1 MITPLILPKAAGL
14 DYGNGDVR
22 HLTSTDANSASTI
35 SYATRNLAE
44 RDNILAQ
51 VINSIISEVNNKEQI
66 IDLQVPRI
74 SLAASQSIVVLNY
87 RIPSGFEA
95 RVLNAVVSSTPS
107 NLVRLEVLWSSV
119 YGATTG
125 TSITSTLSE
134 VSGQTV
140 FYGEGEFIVKLT
152 NIGSATAAVC
162 GDVQITMRPVAEVQG
177 SLLVPTLVT
186 PISGGSGAGE
196 SGYSGFSGVSGFSGT
211 RGASGFSGF
220 SGETG
225 TDAFTTTSALFIM
238 PSPSSNVTVS
248 VADTSWIVAG
258 QVVYVQTAGYFVVAS
273 ITNSTTVVLTN
284 TGYAGNAAAATN
296 ITSGKKVGPAGISGA
311 SGASASSNTITT
323 GTTTISTNYTGTT
336 TAGSGSYL
344 AVTNGA
350 NSYVVATTT
359 LTIGANTFTIVQGQ
373 LLVMLQSGDLTLT
386 LSSPFTTSNTFTT
399 VTVDDAFQASGQ
411 TFKTIVSSSQLK
423 ITLPAGYTA
432 DTRVSISFIGVIV
445 T

>member
-140 FYGEGEFIVKLT
+140 FYGEGEFIVKVT
-152 NIGSATAAVC
+152 NIGSSTAAVC

-186 PISGGSGAGE
+186 PISGGSGGT

-211 RGASGFSGF
+211 RGASGFSGY
-220 SGETG
+220 SGDAG
-225 TDAFTTTSALFIM
+225 TDAFTSTTALFIM

-248 VADTSWIVAG
+248 VADTSWMVAG

-296 ITSGKKVGPAGISGA
+296 ITSAKKVGPAGISGA

-323 GTTTISTNYTGTT
+323 STTPIGTNYTGTT
-336 TAGSGSYL
+336 TSGSGSYVG
-344 AVTNGA
+344 VTNGS
-350 NSYVVATTT
+350 NSYTVATTT
-359 LTIGANTFTIVQGQ
+359 ITIGASTFTIVQGQ
-373 LLVMLQSGDLTLT
+373 FLVMLRTGDLTLT
-386 LSSPFTTSNTFTT
+386 LLPPFTTSNTFFT
-399 VTVDDAFQASGQ
+399 VTVDDALQASGQ
-411 TFKTIVSSSQLK
+411 TFKTVMSSSQLK

-432 DTRVSISFIGVIV
+432 DTRVAISFISIIV
-445 T
+445 A

>member
-44 RDNILAQ
+44 RDNILAE

-186 PISGGSGAGE
+186 PISGGSGGT

-211 RGASGFSGF
+211 RGASGFSGY
-220 SGETG
+220 SGDAG
-225 TDAFTTTSALFIM
+225 TDAYTSTTALFIM

-258 QVVYVQTAGYFVVAS
+258 QVVYVQTAGYFLVAS

-284 TGYAGNAAAATN
+284 TGYAGNAAAATS
-296 ITSGKKVGPAGISGA
+296 IASGKKVGTAGISGA

-323 GTTTISTNYTGTT
+323 GTTTVSTNYTGTT

-359 LTIGANTFTIVQGQ
+359 LTIGANTFKIVQGQ
-373 LLVMLQSGDLTLT
+373 LLVMLRSGDLTLT
-386 LSSPFTTSNTFTT
+386 LAAPFTTANTFNT

-423 ITLPAGYTA
+423 ITLPAGYVA
-432 DTRVSISFIGVIV
+432 DTRVSISFIGIV
-445 T
+445 VT

>member
-186 PISGGSGAGE
+186 PISGGSGGT

-211 RGASGFSGF
+211 RGASGFSGY
-220 SGETG
+220 SGDAG
-225 TDAFTTTSALFIM
+225 TDAFTSTTALFIM
-238 PSPSSNVTVS
+238 PSPSSNVTIS
-248 VADTSWIVAG
+248 VADTSWMVAG
-258 QVVYVQTAGYFVVAS
+258 QVVYVQTAGYFAVAS

-323 GTTTISTNYTGTT
+323 STTTISTNYTGTT
-336 TAGSGSYL
+336 TTGSGSYL
-344 AVTNGA
+344 GVTNGA

-359 LTIGANTFTIVQGQ
+359 LTIGANTFTIIQGQ
-373 LLVMLQSGDLTLT
+373 LLVMLRSGDLTLT
-386 LSSPFTTSNTFTT
+386 LSAPFTTSNTFTA
-399 VTVDDAFQASGQ
+399 VTVDDAFQSSGQ
-411 TFKTIVSSSQLK
+411 TYKTVLSSSQLK
-423 ITLPAGYTA
+423 ITLPAGYTS
-432 DTRVSISFIGVIV
+432 DTRVALSFIGVVV

>member
-1 MITPLILPKAAGL
+1 MITPLILPKAAGI

-22 HLTSTDANSASTI
+22 HLTATDANSAATI

-51 VINSIISEVNNKEQI
+51 AINSIISEVNNKEQI

-95 RVLNAVVSSTPS
+95 RVLNAVVSSTPN

-152 NIGSATAAVC
+152 NIGTATAAVC

-177 SLLVPTLVT
+177 SLLVPTLIV
-186 PISGGSGAGE
+186 PSGGSGAGE
-196 SGYSGFSGVSGFSGT
+196 SGYSGYSGVSGFSGT
-211 RGASGFSGF
+211 RGASGFSGY

-225 TDAFTTTSALFIM
+225 TDAFTLTSALFIM

-248 VADTSWIVAG
+248 VVDTSWMVSG
-258 QVVYVQTAGYFVVAS
+258 QVVYVQTAGYFTISS

-323 GTTTISTNYTGTT
+323 GTTSITTNYSGTT
-336 TAGSGSYL
+336 TSASGSYQ

-350 NSYVVATTT
+350 GLFTASTTT
-359 LTIGANTFTIVQGQ
+359 ITIGANTFTIIQGQ
-373 LLVMLQSGDLTLT
+373 RLMMLRTGTLSLTLAA
-386 LSSPFTTSNTFTT
+386 PFTTANTFVT
-399 VTVDDAFQASGQ
+399 VTVDDVIQAAGQASKLI
-411 TFKTIVSSSQLK
+411 TPSSQ
-423 ITLPAGYTA
+423 IDIILPAGYTS
-432 DTRVSISFIGVIV
+432 DTKVALSFIGLVV